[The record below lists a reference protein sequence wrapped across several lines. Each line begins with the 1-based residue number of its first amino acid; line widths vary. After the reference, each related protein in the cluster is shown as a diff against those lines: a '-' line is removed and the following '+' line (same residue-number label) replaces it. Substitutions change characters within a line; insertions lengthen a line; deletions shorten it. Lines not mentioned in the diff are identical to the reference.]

1 MTTKQP
7 KDSPMGRRHVVVA
20 MFVALAAAGG
30 VAGLKTLQPPP
41 TLLAIAPSERGAVS
55 SSTTS
60 REGLSQALATLTARV
75 TANAADDQAAVA
87 LADVLMRQ
95 ARVTGDGS

>member
-1 MTTKQP
+1 
-7 KDSPMGRRHVVVA
+7 MGRRHGVVA

-30 VAGLKTLQPPP
+30 VAGLKTLQSPP

-60 REGLSQALATLTARV
+60 RDGLSQALATLTARV
-75 TANAADDQAAVA
+75 TANAADD
-87 LADVLMRQ
+87 
-95 ARVTGDGS
+95 